1 MTKKKTFV
9 RGAAVLGVAGLL
21 VQVMGAIF
29 RIPLGNI
36 IGDTG
41 MGYFQTAYPIYVFLL
56 VFSTNGAP
64 AAISKMVSERIAL
77 GHDGEAHRVFKIS
90 FILMLALGVVASTF
104 IFVFA
109 RPLVEGFGNP
119 GAYYAMVAISPALL
133 FVPIMAVFRGYFQG
147 LQQMEPTA
155 VSQLVEQAVRVAIGL
170 TLAVVLLSKGL
181 EIAAAGATFGTSV
194 GPVAGVAILIIIYLI
209 KRKKLKVDISKANQE
224 DRESGKRILATLTKI
239 AIPITIGVSILP
251 IMNIADVAIIMRRL
265 QEIGFTEEAGN
276 ALYGQLTGLAGP
288 VINIPMALALS
299 IALSMVPAIAA
310 ANSLKDHEFL
320 HTNVRLGLR
329 MSMIIGIPCTFG
341 LMALAKPIMLLLFP
355 LQPESA
361 AGAANCLFF
370 LSIGIIFLSVAQTMA
385 GVLQGL
391 GKPSVA
397 VVSLLVGLVVKCIST
412 YILVGIPSLNVEGA
426 AISSTLAYGVIGII
440 NFVAVKRI
448 TETKFDL
455 NLSILRPLLAGIT
468 MFVLVLGLYYGL
480 FGILGNS
487 LSTVVSIGGGGLT
500 YGIML
505 LKTKAIEKNEIEL
518 LPKGHKIAQILQKI
532 KLI

>member
-1 MTKKKTFV
+1 MTKKKTFIK
-9 RGAAVLGVAGLL
+9 GAAILGVAGLL

-64 AAISKMVSERIAL
+64 AAISKMVSEREAL
-77 GHDGEAHRVFKIS
+77 GHDREAHRVFKVS
-90 FILMLALGVVASTF
+90 FILMFALGIVASSI
-104 IFVFA
+104 IFLFA
-109 RPLVEGFGNP
+109 RPLVERIGNP
-119 GAYYAMVAISPALL
+119 DAYYAMVAISPALL

-155 VSQLVEQAVRVAIGL
+155 ISQLIEQAVRVAVGL

-181 EIAAAGATFGTSV
+181 DIAAAGATFGTSV
-194 GPVAGVAILIIIYLI
+194 GPIAGVVVLCFIYFI
-209 KRKKLKVDISKANQE
+209 KRKKLKVNNLNDSQENKESKK
-224 DRESGKRILATLTKI
+224 SILITLTKI

-265 QEIGFTEEAGN
+265 QDIGFTEQQGN

-341 LMALAKPIMLLLFP
+341 LMALAKPIMLLLYP

-361 AGAANCLFF
+361 AGAANCLFY

-391 GKPSVA
+391 GRPSVA
-397 VVSLLVGLVVKCIST
+397 VISLLVGLVVKCITT
-412 YILVGIPSLNVEGA
+412 YILVGFPSLNVEGA
-426 AISSTLAYGVIGII
+426 AISSTLAYGVIGIM
-440 NFVAVKRI
+440 NFAAVKKI
-448 TETKFDL
+448 TRTKFDL
-455 NLSILRPLLAGIT
+455 TLSILRPLLAGIT
-468 MFVLVLGLYYGL
+468 MFVVVLGLYYGL
-480 FGILGNS
+480 LGILGNS

-518 LPKGHKIAQILQKI
+518 LPKGHKIAKLLQKL